1 MWVKELDS
9 HSSGVCLKGC
19 CPGPT
24 LVGARALPSAVPACC
39 RWHCQLWEAFPGPSA
54 GRGRGGRGGGRKQAG
69 AAAWGGTGASL
80 LGAVIWKPSAGRE
93 GGSRLPGATHAGRP
107 RGDPAG
113 QSAASLACPGVP
125 TVPCLPLGSPH
136 PDLLP
141 VLGSPCLSLT
151 EPGGLQRGHRSV
163 DASLGGLRRGLGRP
177 TTRSC
182 ARQHCSHHLLRVYRP
197 FGGSAL

>member
-1 MWVKELDS
+1 MKELDP
-9 HSSGVCLKGC
+9 HSSEVCSGGW

-24 LVGARALPSAVPACC
+24 LVSGKSPASCRPCLLPAALPARA
-39 RWHCQLWEAFPGPSA
+39 AFPGPSA

-113 QSAASLACPGVP
+113 RPAASLACPGVP
-125 TVPCLPLGSPH
+125 AVPCLPLGSPH
-136 PDLLP
+136 PDLP
-141 VLGSPCLSLT
+141 TVLGSPHLSLA
-151 EPGGLQRGHRSV
+151 ERMHPQELCAGGWGNP
-163 DASLGGLRRGLGRP
+163 P
-177 TTRSC
+177 THFC
-182 ARQHCSHHLLRVYRP
+182 ARQHCSHHLLHAYHP
-197 FGGSAL
+197 FGGLVL